1 MTEEAERAKNEGRG
15 FILQGDMNSWLGLKI
30 IPDDTREQN
39 KNGKMFEAFLK
50 SNKLTVVNSLP
61 LCKGLTTRERMR
73 QGVMVKIVL
82 DFYVVCQN
90 VLTSVTDME
99 VDNDRKYRLTNYKK
113 KVRTEEKA
121 VDTDLMTTILRVNMK
136 VVPEKPKNIEIFDF
150 KSLGKG

>member
-73 QGVMVKIVL
+73 QGVMVKSVL
-82 DFYVVCQN
+82 DLYVVCQN

-113 KVRTEEKA
+113 KSE
-121 VDTDLMTTILRVNMK
+121 N
-136 VVPEKPKNIEIFDF
+136 
-150 KSLGKG
+150 